1 MTVTTQ
7 GRRAASRLGGRHVE
21 IPDSRMLIPLDNP
34 AALSAQLR
42 RFITSTGTGRI

>member
-21 IPDSRMLIPLDNP
+21 IPDSRMLIPLDNLR
-34 AALSAQLR
+34 AQGQLR